1 MDERGGKFLQ
11 LFGLHEDFTEQEL
24 ASAYRTL
31 AKLNHPDVS
40 RDTASEMRMI
50 IINEGYGFLQEYR
63 RNQPASS
70 QGEKRPDDFHYTCY
84 KTAFMVLKT
93 AFEEYFGEGEDKSNT
108 GDLILLKER
117 LQVSKNGFSRL
128 LDELPYSP
136 WVDDAIDKINS
147 INKWLV

>member
-1 MDERGGKFLQ
+1 MDEKGGKFLQ

-63 RNQPASS
+63 KNHPDGSRE
-70 QGEKRPDDFHYTCY
+70 EKRTDDVHYTCY
-84 KTAFMVLKT
+84 KTAFMVLKN

-108 GDLILLKER
+108 GDLKLLKER
-117 LQVSKNGFSRL
+117 LHVAKNGFSRL
-128 LDELPYSP
+128 LDEMPYSP

-147 INKWLV
+147 INKWLI